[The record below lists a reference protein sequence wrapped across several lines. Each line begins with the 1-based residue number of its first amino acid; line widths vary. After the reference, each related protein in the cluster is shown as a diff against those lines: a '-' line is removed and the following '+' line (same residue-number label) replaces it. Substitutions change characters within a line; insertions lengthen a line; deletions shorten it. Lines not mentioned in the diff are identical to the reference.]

1 METKMM
7 QTFLHMYL
15 CLQHRIWE
23 IVISFKSLEKEKL
36 AKQKVCFLLD
46 LGGTKVIDKNQSMVF
61 QEHCIPGVINYI
73 FVLILYLTLLGLGL
87 ANRQN

>member
-15 CLQHRIWE
+15 CLQHRICE

-46 LGGTKVIDKNQSMVF
+46 LRGTKVIDKNLKRNVDLTF
-61 QEHCIPGVINYI
+61 QGRQLHPFITHCFPFLVPAY
-73 FVLILYLTLLGLGL
+73 VS
-87 ANRQN
+87 

>member
-15 CLQHRIWE
+15 CLQHRISE

-46 LGGTKVIDKNQSMVF
+46 LRGTKVIDKNLSKM
-61 QEHCIPGVINYI
+61 
-73 FVLILYLTLLGLGL
+73 LI
-87 ANRQN
+87 

>member
-15 CLQHRIWE
+15 CLQHRICE

-36 AKQKVCFLLD
+36 AKQKVSFLLD
-46 LGGTKVIDKNQSMVF
+46 LRGTKVIDKNLSKM
-61 QEHCIPGVINYI
+61 
-73 FVLILYLTLLGLGL
+73 LI
-87 ANRQN
+87 